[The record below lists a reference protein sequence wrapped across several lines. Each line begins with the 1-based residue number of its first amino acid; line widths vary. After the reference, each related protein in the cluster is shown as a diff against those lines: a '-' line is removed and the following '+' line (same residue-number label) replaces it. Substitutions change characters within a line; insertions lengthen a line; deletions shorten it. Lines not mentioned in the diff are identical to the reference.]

1 MNICIQFPYKMLHTY
16 IACCKPLCQELDLSQ
31 TAFDILMF
39 LANNPGYDTARDI
52 VEVRGIKAN
61 LVSVNVDRLVR
72 RGLLERQPV
81 PGDRRKARLLCT
93 RDAQPIIRRGRETQ
107 EEFFRRIF
115 DGVEPE
121 QKEIFQQVR
130 GSIEKNLEQM
140 MKEMA

>member
-1 MNICIQFPYKMLHTY
+1 MSMCMQFPYKMLHAY
-16 IACCKPLCQELDLSQ
+16 IACCKPLCQELELPQ

-39 LANNPGYDTARDI
+39 LANHPGHDTARDI
-52 VEVRGIKAN
+52 VEFRGIKAN
-61 LVSVNVDRLVR
+61 LISVNVDRLVR
-72 RGLLERQPV
+72 EGLLERQPV

-93 RDAQPIIRRGRETQ
+93 RDAQPIIRRGREIQ